1 MIKTY
6 LTSSIQGR
14 IRKPLQLPVFNFLFS
29 FLFLI
34 FVTFSGKDYPVARAE
49 TGWYGE
55 NLPEGLTKGTTYG
68 KYLHQKDNAI
78 MVYVPAGSFLRGT
91 SKAQVKIL
99 QKQFGDHYRV
109 ETPQRWIYLSSYY
122 IDKFEVTNQQ
132 YARFL
137 KALEEEGHRACHP
150 HEPAQKNHVPTY
162 WQDAR
167 LNGAHYP
174 VTGVDW
180 YDAYAYCHWAGKH
193 LPTEA
198 QWEKAARGVDGREFP
213 WGNQWVA
220 SYSHN
225 AESTFGQTLLGKT
238 QWMNLLSRLHLDDLK
253 ILTKPVGSF
262 PQGVSPYGAYDMAGN
277 VWEWCQDSYQKD
289 YYRKSPF
296 RDPPGPSP
304 SKYKVL
310 RGGCWSSDRTRV
322 RTAYRN
328 YDILTDRHLE
338 IGFRCAQ

>member
-1 MIKTY
+1 MIKNY
-6 LTSSIQGR
+6 LSSPIYDSTRPSFQC
-14 IRKPLQLPVFNFLFS
+14 LVFNFLCP
-29 FLFLI
+29 FLFLVI
-34 FVTFSGKDYPVARAE
+34 VTFSGKDYPAAWAE

-55 NLPEGLTKGTTYG
+55 SLPKGLSKGTVYG
-68 KYLHQKDNAI
+68 EYLHQKDNAI

-91 SKAQVKIL
+91 SQAQVKIL
-99 QKQFGDHYRV
+99 QQQFGNHYAV

-137 KALEEEGHRACHP
+137 KALENEGHRSCHP
-150 HEPAQKNHVPTY
+150 DEPAQKNHTPTY

-167 LNGAHYP
+167 LKGADYP

-198 QWEKAARGVDGREFP
+198 QWEKAARGTDGREFP
-213 WGNQWVA
+213 WGDKWEA
-220 SYSHN
+220 SYSNN
-225 AESTFGQTLLGKT
+225 AESTFGQTFLSKK
-238 QWMNLLSRLHLDDLK
+238 QWMDLLSRLHLDELK
-253 ILTKPVGSF
+253 VLTKPVGSF
-262 PQGVSPYGAYDMAGN
+262 PQGVSPYGAHDMAGN

-289 YYRKSPF
+289 YYRESPS
-296 RDPPGPSP
+296 RDPSGPSP
-304 SKYKVL
+304 SEYKVL
-310 RGGCWSSDRTRV
+310 RGGCWDSDRTRV